1 MRGRFLLL
9 CLFTLNLAVLQNAQ
23 EFNGD
28 TPSSE
33 LDKLVDSI
41 GWSFLQGEY
50 NKLGYKETKI
60 DGEKQVDE
68 VPTSIIILKIA
79 GKIGRRMLEVDNAL
93 RKLKEAVEEDQLSSA
108 NVPQDCC
115 VDGDY
120 QESIRFRTQVKLV
133 D

>member
-68 VPTSIIILKIA
+68 IA